1 MLRCA
6 FVVSGTPG
14 SDALQAEDVIAPV
27 NHTELLSICKY
38 WLQADLALSILALV
52 KVARRGLVVCLV
64 AKLVGKLALVA
75 VPATICLVKD
85 ADAFGGSGRCS

>member
-6 FVVSGTPG
+6 LVVSGTPR

-27 NHTELLSICKY
+27 NHTELLSISKH
-38 WLQADLALSILALV
+38 WLQADLALRVLTLV

-75 VPATICLVKD
+75 VSAAICLVED
-85 ADAFGGSGRCS
+85 ADAFGRSARCS

>member
-14 SDALQAEDVIAPV
+14 ADAFKTEDVIAPV
-27 NHTELLSICKY
+27 NHTELLSICEH
-38 WLQADLALSILALV
+38 WLQADLALRVLALV

-75 VPATICLVKD
+75 VSAAICLVED
-85 ADAFGGSGRCS
+85 ADALR